1 MNVSD
6 RVWMIAM
13 ADATG
18 WGPVAVGRLRHQF
31 GSVAAMRSA
40 SVEEL
45 SRVLEASPSTVR
57 KRLASLDIRAA
68 KSDLRRVRRQ
78 GGEVIDIFEASYPQ
92 LLRGMSDPP
101 TLVRTRGCVAC
112 LEASPTI
119 AIVGSRRASAV
130 GIDLATKFAI
140 TLAEH
145 GVTVCSGGARGIDA
159 AAHRAVLRAGGR
171 TIVVLGSGLARPYPP
186 EHESLF
192 SEVVEAGGLL
202 VTEYRCDAGP
212 RPARFPRRN
221 RIIAGLSIG
230 VVVIEAG
237 VRSGAMITARLAADD
252 YGRDVM
258 ALPGRVDTGASAG
271 CHQAIREGWA
281 ALVDHPDQVVERLA
295 DQQGL
300 LGIQRSGSGGV
311 AADNDSD
318 SPADPFQAA
327 GEGGVEGRNGR

>member
-1 MNVSD
+1 MSVTD
-6 RVWMIAM
+6 QVWMIAM
-13 ADATG
+13 ADASG
-18 WGPVAVGRLRHQF
+18 WGPAAVGRLRRRF
-31 GSVAAMRSA
+31 GTIAEIRSA
-40 SVEEL
+40 SIEDL
-45 SRVLEASPSTVR
+45 SRILEVPPSTVR
-57 KRLASLDIRAA
+57 KRLASLDFRAA
-68 KSDLRRVRRQ
+68 KSDLRRVRRLK
-78 GGEVIDIFEASYPQ
+78 GEVFGIFEECYPP

-101 TLVRTRGCVAC
+101 SLLRMRGRAAC
-112 LEASPTI
+112 LDAAPTI

-130 GIDLATKFAI
+130 GIDLAARFAT
-140 TLAEH
+140 TLTEN
-145 GVTVCSGGARGIDA
+145 GITVCSGGARGIDA

-171 TIVVLGSGLARPYPP
+171 TVVVLGSGLARLYPP

-192 SEVVEAGGLL
+192 SEVVDAGGLL

-237 VRSGAMITARLAADD
+237 LRSGAMITARLAADD

-258 ALPGRVDTGASAG
+258 VVPGRVDTGASAG
-271 CHQAIREGWA
+271 CHRAIREGWA

-300 LGIQRSGSGGV
+300 LGLQCPGSAGG
-311 AADNDSD
+311 
-318 SPADPFQAA
+318 
-327 GEGGVEGRNGR
+327 